1 MRAAMAEEAGM
12 VRSHAQRMR
21 PATPHRTA
29 EKRWR
34 DPTPMMELAIVCVV
48 LTGIPLTAVP
58 ISTSAPEASAQKPPT
73 GRSLVI
79 RILIVFT
86 IRQPPLSVPMAM
98 AACAAR
104 ITHRGMVNS
113 DR

>member
-1 MRAAMAEEAGM
+1 MPAR
-12 VRSHAQRMR
+12 RTR

-34 DPTPMMELAIVCVV
+34 DPTPTIALAIVCVV
-48 LTGIPLTAVP
+48 LTGIPLTAP
-58 ISTSAPEASAQKPPT
+58 RKDERAPGLRGEAAH
-73 GRSLVI
+73 GRSLLI
-79 RILIVFT
+79 LFLIVFT